1 MKQKT
6 LMNCFIALFLSVLPD
21 IVSAQVNNGSIG
33 TALAAELG
41 GNWYIMPTEEISDLI
56 PLVEVGYVNGRI
68 ILPKED
74 LESGDWVVDQDR
86 KVIYTHS
93 ESPLYL
99 YPSSANSDLIIRP
112 VSTLPAYWESFLLDD
127 IREAWKFTKSSSA
140 QEKFLGMY
148 YNSTKGYVAAYVP
161 FSAYQKEPELYA
173 PITDYPIYDGWY
185 RHYDSEYLYATF
197 CPTRDVASV
206 ADMSG
211 AEFYA
216 LQGKQTGNNGQTE
229 LIFEGPCQHLEAGKP
244 YLMKREEATT
254 TVSLLYS
261 GEEVAQPVLSNGMI
275 GSFTGIDAG
284 YELEGKYVLYQNRF
298 VKCAPGSSLIE
309 NGAYIDLAAVPEIS
323 GTVAQG
329 AVCFSLPGNQGTTGV
344 EKPRFDGMSG
354 IRIYSMDGKF
364 LFQTTDSD
372 WYEKLMPGFYI
383 VNGKKIIK

>member
-21 IVSAQVNNGSIG
+21 IVSAQVNNGPIG

-41 GNWYIMPTEEISDLI
+41 GNWYIMPTEEGSAQI
-56 PLVEVGYVNGRI
+56 PFLEVGYVNGRV
-68 ILPKED
+68 ILSEKDVET
-74 LESGDWVVDQDR
+74 GNWIVDR
-86 KVIYTHS
+86 EKRVIYTS
-93 ESPLYL
+93 PTNPLYL
-99 YPSSANSDLIIRP
+99 YPSSSGSNLTIKR
-112 VSTLPAYWESFLLDD
+112 VSALPAYWESFLLNDG
-127 IREAWKFTKSSSA
+127 REAWRYTQWSDA
-140 QEKFLGMY
+140 EERIICMY
-148 YNSTKGYVAAYVP
+148 YKASRGYLAAYIP

-354 IRIYSMDGKF
+354 IRIYSMDGKL

>member
-21 IVSAQVNNGSIG
+21 IVSAQVNNGPIG

-41 GNWYIMPTEEISDLI
+41 GNWYIMPIREGSSQI
-56 PLVEVGYVNGRI
+56 PFLEVGYVNGRI
-68 ILPKED
+68 ILPEED
-74 LESGDWVVDQDR
+74 LELGNLVVDKDQG
-86 KVIYTHS
+86 VIYANL
-93 ESPLYL
+93 EQPLYL
-99 YPSSANSDLIIRP
+99 YPSEGSSSLSMSPI
-112 VSTLPAYWESFLLDD
+112 VSNYWESFLLKDG
-127 IREAWKFTKSSSA
+127 RAAWRYTLWSEAEEKIICMYYKKSIGYLAAYISSS
-140 QEKFLGMY
+140 FY
-148 YNSTKGYVAAYVP
+148 YD
-161 FSAYQKEPELYA
+161 EPELYA
-173 PITDYPIYDGWY
+173 PMTDYPIYDGWY